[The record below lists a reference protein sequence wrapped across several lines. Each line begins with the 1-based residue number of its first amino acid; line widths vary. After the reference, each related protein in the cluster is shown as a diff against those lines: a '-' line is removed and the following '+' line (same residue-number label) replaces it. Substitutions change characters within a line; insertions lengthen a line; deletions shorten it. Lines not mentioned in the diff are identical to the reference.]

1 MDVYITRHPVFDR
14 SGALFG
20 YVMPY
25 RENDAGTG
33 KALLEADPESIV
45 GSAKAFVF
53 FDFDMILHG
62 VPRKMSPETL
72 VALVSANMPSHIEII
87 NQLGIMKSGGY
98 LIALE
103 DIEDIEDL
111 DELDDN
117 ELLKLCDIAVI
128 DINAERFAEIAKKC
142 TALGKQ
148 ILAKNAETAEQAE
161 RAKSLGASYVQGF
174 FFARF
179 GEGSKREV
187 QPLPAN
193 LVEVMRLMANPEP
206 EIRDIVEVMS
216 RDTAMCQKILKLINS
231 VYFGVSN
238 SVSSINQAILILGLD
253 YLREWVYLMGM
264 QKLTQND
271 NSETIKL
278 ALLLAKFC
286 RRLAEL
292 IPDVENKGDT
302 FYLMGLLSML
312 VFSGEKSL
320 ETSLDEFPLSADIK
334 RGLLRRGGVYSDV
347 LEIALAFA
355 AGNWERFEALGA
367 AYNLDRPGTGDKL
380 TAALWEIGE
389 LELS

>member
-14 SGALFG
+14 NGALFG

-33 KALLEADPESIV
+33 KALLESDPESIV
-45 GSAKAFVF
+45 GTARAFVF
-53 FDFDMILHG
+53 FDFDKVLYGI
-62 VPRKMSPETL
+62 PRKMSPETL
-72 VALVSANMPSHIEII
+72 VALISANMPSHKEII

-98 LIALE
+98 LIALQ
-103 DIEDIEDL
+103 DIEEL

-128 DINAERFAEIAKKC
+128 DVGAERFAEIAKKC

-148 ILAKNAETAEQAE
+148 ILAKNAETAEQAKQ
-161 RAKSLGASYVQGF
+161 AKSLGASYVQGF

-193 LVEVMRLMANPEP
+193 LVEVMRLMADPEP

-320 ETSLDEFPLSADIK
+320 ETQLDEFPLSADIK
-334 RGLLRRGGVYSDV
+334 RGLLRRGGVHSDV
-347 LEIALAFA
+347 LDMALHFA
-355 AGNWERFEALGA
+355 AGRWNDFDTLAERYGLSIPE
-367 AYNLDRPGTGDKL
+367 TGDKL
-380 TAALWEIGE
+380 TGALWEIGE
-389 LELS
+389 LKLS

>member
-14 SGALFG
+14 SGELFG

-45 GSAKAFVF
+45 GSARAIVF
-53 FDFDMILHG
+53 FDFDKVLYGI
-62 VPRKMSPETL
+62 PRKMSAEKL
-72 VALVSANMPSHIEII
+72 VALISANMPSHIEII

-103 DIEDIEDL
+103 DIED
-111 DELDDN
+111 LDDLENN
-117 ELLKLCDIAVI
+117 ELMKLCDIAVI
-128 DINAERFAEIAKKC
+128 DVKADNFAEVAKKC
-142 TALGKQ
+142 AKLGKQ

-161 RAKSLGASYVQGF
+161 RAKSLGANYVQGF

-187 QPLPAN
+187 QPLPVN
-193 LVEVMRLMANPEP
+193 LVEIMRLMANPEP
-206 EIRDIVEVMS
+206 EIRSIVEVMS

-271 NSETIKL
+271 NTETIKL

-320 ETSLDEFPLSADIK
+320 EAQLDEFPLSADIK

-347 LEIALAFA
+347 MEIALAFA

>member
-1 MDVYITRHPVFDR
+1 MDVYITRQPIFDR
-14 SGALFG
+14 NGALFG
-20 YVMPY
+20 YELPY

-45 GSAKAFVF
+45 GSARAFVF
-53 FDFDMILHG
+53 FDYDMVFHG

-72 VALVSANMPSHIEII
+72 VALISANMPSGVEII
-87 NQLGIMKSGGY
+87 EQLGVLKSEGY
-98 LIALE
+98 PIALE
-103 DIEDIEDL
+103 NIEDIDDIE
-111 DELDDN
+111 ELEAS
-117 ELLKLCDIAVI
+117 ELFKLCDIAVI
-128 DINAERFAEIAKKC
+128 DINAERFAEIAEKC
-142 TALGKQ
+142 LELGKQ
-148 ILAKNAETAEQAE
+148 ILAKNAETAELAE
-161 RAKSLGASYVQGF
+161 RAKDLGASYIQGY

-179 GEGSKREV
+179 GEGNKREV

-193 LVEVMRLMANPEP
+193 IVQIMRLMAEPDP
-206 EIRDIVEVMS
+206 EIRSIVEVMS

-271 NSETIKL
+271 NTETIKL
-278 ALLLAKFC
+278 SLLLAKFC
-286 RRLAEL
+286 RKLAEL
-292 IPDVENKGDT
+292 IPDVEHKGDT

-312 VFSGEKSL
+312 VFCGEKSL
-320 ETSLDEFPLSADIK
+320 EASLDEFPLSADIK
-334 RGLLRRGGVYSDV
+334 RGLLRHGGIYSDV
-347 LEIALAFA
+347 LEMALAFA
-355 AGNWERFEALGA
+355 EGKWERFEALA
-367 AYNLDRPGTGDKL
+367 AVYSLSLPESGDKL

>member
-20 YVMPY
+20 YVLPY

-45 GSAKAFVF
+45 GSARAFVF
-53 FDFDMILHG
+53 FDFDKVLYGI
-62 VPRKMSPETL
+62 PRKMSPETL
-72 VALVSANMPSHIEII
+72 VALISANMPSHIEII

-98 LIALE
+98 LVALE
-103 DIEDIEDL
+103 DIEDIEDY
-111 DELDDN
+111 DDN
-117 ELLKLCDIAVI
+117 ELLKLCDIVVI
-128 DINAERFAEIAKKC
+128 DINAESFAEIAAKC
-142 TALGKQ
+142 AELGKQ
-148 ILAKNAETAEQAE
+148 ILAKNVETAEQAE
-161 RAKSLGASYVQGF
+161 RAISLGASYVQGF

-193 LVEVMRLMANPEP
+193 LVEIMRLMADPEP
-206 EIRDIVEVMS
+206 EIRNIVEAMS

-271 NSETIKL
+271 NAETIKL

-292 IPDVENKGDT
+292 IPDVEDRGDT

-320 ETSLDEFPLSADIK
+320 ETQLDEFPLSADIK

-347 LEIALAFA
+347 LEIALAFV

-367 AYNLDRPGTGDKL
+367 VYNLDRPGTGDKL

-389 LELS
+389 LEIS

>member
-20 YVMPY
+20 YVLPY

-45 GSAKAFVF
+45 GSARAIVF
-53 FDFDMILHG
+53 FDFDKVLYGI
-62 VPRKMSPETL
+62 PRKMSAETL

-87 NQLGIMKSGGY
+87 NQLGIMKTGGY
-98 LIALE
+98 LVALQ
-103 DIEDIEDL
+103 DIEDIEDY
-111 DELDDN
+111 DDN
-117 ELLKLCDIAVI
+117 ELFKLCDIVVI
-128 DINAERFAEIAKKC
+128 DINAESFAEAAQKC
-142 TALGKQ
+142 AALGKQ
-148 ILAKNAETAEQAE
+148 ILAKNVETAEQAE
-161 RAKSLGASYVQGF
+161 RAISLGTSYVQGF

-179 GEGSKREV
+179 GEGGKREV

-193 LVEVMRLMANPEP
+193 LVEIMRLMADPEP
-206 EIRDIVEVMS
+206 EIRNIVEVMS

-271 NSETIKL
+271 NNETIKL

-292 IPDVENKGDT
+292 IPDVEDRGDT

-320 ETSLDEFPLSADIK
+320 ETQLDEFPLSADIK

-347 LEIALAFA
+347 LEIALAFV
-355 AGNWERFEALGA
+355 AGNWERFETLGA
-367 AYNLDRPGTGDKL
+367 VYNLDRPGTGDKL